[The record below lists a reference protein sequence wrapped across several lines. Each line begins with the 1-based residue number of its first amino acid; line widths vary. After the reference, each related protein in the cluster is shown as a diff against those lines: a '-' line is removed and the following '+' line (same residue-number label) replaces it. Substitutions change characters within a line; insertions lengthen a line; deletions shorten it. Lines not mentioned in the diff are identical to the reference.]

1 MNDVS
6 LIGSSPAFARAL
18 QLIEKLARLS
28 APVLIE
34 GETGTGKEMAA
45 RAIHYGGRRRDL
57 PFVPINC
64 GALPESLFE
73 SELFGH
79 VRGAFTDAR
88 MDRPGLVETANSGT
102 LFLDEVDALTLKG
115 QVAILRFLQ
124 DGSFRPVGSR
134 VERSADVRIVAASNA
149 NLDRL
154 SESGAFRT
162 DLLFRLRIL
171 SLNLPPL
178 RERGNDA
185 LLLTRAFFNK
195 CRRQHECKVIELDES
210 SCAWFSRYHWPGNV
224 RELEG
229 LIYREAMMCDD
240 ATLRLAPPLILS
252 PESSQGGDAGMTAFN
267 GTPYSVAKSK
277 ALDRFARE
285 YLTGLM
291 GHAGGN
297 VTRAARVAGKDRRA
311 LGKLL
316 RKHGLDRRGLGQL

>member
-1 MNDVS
+1 MSGVS
-6 LIGSSPAFARAL
+6 LIGSSPAFARVL
-18 QLIEKLARLS
+18 QLIEKLAKLS

-34 GETGTGKEMAA
+34 GETGTGKDMAA
-45 RAIHYGGRRRDL
+45 RVLHYSSRRRDL

-64 GALPESLFE
+64 GGFPDSLFE

-79 VRGAFTDAR
+79 VKGAFTDAH
-88 MDRPGLVETANSGT
+88 MDRPGLVDTANSGT
-102 LFLDEVDALTLKG
+102 LFLDEVDALTPKS

-134 VERSADVRIVAASNA
+134 VERHADVRIVAASNA

-154 SESGAFRT
+154 AESGAFRT

-171 SLNLPPL
+171 NLNVPPL

-185 LLLTRAFFNK
+185 LLLARAFFDK
-195 CRRQHECKVIELDES
+195 CRRQQECRATELDES
-210 SCAWFSRYHWPGNV
+210 SCVWFHRYHWPGNV

-240 ATLRLAPPLILS
+240 ALLRVSAPLIVS
-252 PESSQGGDAGMTAFN
+252 QEAPQGGEAGLN
-267 GTPYSVAKSK
+267 GIPYSVAKSK

-291 GHAGGN
+291 DHAGGN
-297 VTRAARVAGKDRRA
+297 ITHAARVAGKERRA
-311 LGKLL
+311 LGRLL
-316 RKHGLDRRGLGQL
+316 RKHGLDRRGLGQS